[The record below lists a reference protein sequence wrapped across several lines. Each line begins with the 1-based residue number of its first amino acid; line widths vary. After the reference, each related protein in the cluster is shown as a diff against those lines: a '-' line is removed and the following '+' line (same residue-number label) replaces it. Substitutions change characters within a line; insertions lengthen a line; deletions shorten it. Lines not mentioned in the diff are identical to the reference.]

1 MEEGEGE
8 ERRHGE
14 LRSNQK
20 LRSLEVQELVM
31 MRGYWK
37 EKGYMIRC
45 RKGQVINYRQVSA
58 QKGNKGKGGNGGRRK
73 GGKGGKKI
81 VCDINK
87 QNIASQNE
95 RVR

>member
-1 MEEGEGE
+1 M
-8 ERRHGE
+8 
-14 LRSNQK
+14 
-20 LRSLEVQELVM
+20 
-31 MRGYWK
+31 
-37 EKGYMIRC
+37 
-45 RKGQVINYRQVSA
+45 SA

-95 RVR
+95 RVRWRLKGCEEINSMLVKQDQ

>member
-1 MEEGEGE
+1 M
-8 ERRHGE
+8 
-14 LRSNQK
+14 
-20 LRSLEVQELVM
+20 
-31 MRGYWK
+31 
-37 EKGYMIRC
+37 
-45 RKGQVINYRQVSA
+45 SA